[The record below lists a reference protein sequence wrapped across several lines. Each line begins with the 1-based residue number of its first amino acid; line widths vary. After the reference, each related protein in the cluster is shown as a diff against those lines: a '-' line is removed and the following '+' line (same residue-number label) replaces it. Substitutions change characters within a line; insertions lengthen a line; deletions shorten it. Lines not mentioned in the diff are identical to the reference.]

1 MELETALTEFF
12 EMRPILA
19 QARMG
24 TYFIIPLRYEAG
36 ALRHDRIQ
44 ALGRPWDV
52 TTMDLS
58 ETVKRLF
65 YADDTASIG
74 GCYRI
79 DAEALCQALF
89 GGETALGIT
98 GFSVSDKNGCAE
110 RLPFSFYHAYLYYF
124 HTRVA
129 FLCLGIGYGD
139 MRVLRWICNLGFAES
154 RADYHYRDAFG
165 QEHGFVLEKQLEE
178 VLRGWGLESFFASS
192 STLLLEAYVDNVAV
206 VPQRF
211 RSLDTIRRAAFNL
224 HLMSPPNALA
234 EDDSEE
240 DVDYVYAVKTQELGT
255 YRWGCCVSSQTISYI
270 MANETLDIDA
280 EMAAQ
285 AQDGLPL
292 LLMALYEKYTC
303 LRFAQLITAA
313 DKKSMK
319 QLRGVKQVMLEFQ
332 AYGTV
337 DPANISRWHNI
348 KRIYQVVVESNRVPQ
363 AIEDVSGKLSILIEH
378 QREIERARNDMV
390 VSVIT
395 LFGIISILASVLSII
410 QILSDGSQVAWLGM
424 ISSVLLL
431 GALLVVMAFW
441 GRRE

>member
-178 VLRGWGLESFFASS
+178 VLRGWGWKAFC
-192 STLLLEAYVDNVAV
+192 T
-206 VPQRF
+206 QQ
-211 RSLDTIRRAAFNL
+211 RAAAGGVCGQCG
-224 HLMSPPNALA
+224 SCAA
-234 EDDSEE
+234 
-240 DVDYVYAVKTQELGT
+240 AVPVTG
-255 YRWGCCVSSQTISYI
+255 Y
-270 MANETLDIDA
+270 
-280 EMAAQ
+280 
-285 AQDGLPL
+285 
-292 LLMALYEKYTC
+292 
-303 LRFAQLITAA
+303 
-313 DKKSMK
+313 
-319 QLRGVKQVMLEFQ
+319 
-332 AYGTV
+332 
-337 DPANISRWHNI
+337 DPAGGFQSAFD
-348 KRIYQVVVESNRVPQ
+348 ES
-363 AIEDVSGKLSILIEH
+363 A
-378 QREIERARNDMV
+378 ER
-390 VSVIT
+390 T
-395 LFGIISILASVLSII
+395 
-410 QILSDGSQVAWLGM
+410 
-424 ISSVLLL
+424 
-431 GALLVVMAFW
+431 
-441 GRRE
+441 GRG